1 MVGDCSHQLVNVS
14 AFVFTDDPE
23 KQLAFAVEVR
33 IEGRLG
39 HSDLPHDVVDGG
51 PVIAL
56 PHKELKSSLDD
67 LAFCSLSLSHD
78 EAALNER

>member
-1 MVGDCSHQLVNVS
+1 
-14 AFVFTDDPE
+14 
-23 KQLAFAVEVR
+23 
-33 IEGRLG
+33 
-39 HSDLPHDVVDGG
+39 
-51 PVIAL
+51 VIAL